1 MCLGYCFAMI
11 EGVWCAVVARF
22 LRIGQCM
29 YGRLLHACQ
38 GDDEQVLIGVQQGY
52 SLTTL
57 PLPNALPPCL
67 TPFLTPSPS
76 LPPSLP
82 YTPFT
87 TPLHYPSPALPLTLA
102 QGRRRGEGAALLKE
116 KTQLQFTLYDRGSH

>member
-29 YGRLLHACQ
+29 YSRLLHACQ

-52 SLTTL
+52 PLTTL

-76 LPPSLP
+76 LPLSLP
-82 YTPFT
+82 YTPCI
-87 TPLHYPSPALPLTLA
+87 TPLHYPSPCQTFDFGTGQQWGQDPCIA
-102 QGRRRGEGAALLKE
+102 
-116 KTQLQFTLYDRGSH
+116 

>member
-52 SLTTL
+52 PLTTL

-67 TPFLTPSPS
+67 TPFLTPPLPYLSPFLTPPA
-76 LPPSLP
+76 LPPFI
-82 YTPFT
+82 TP
-87 TPLHYPSPALPLTLA
+87 PPARPLTLA
-102 QGRRRGEGAALLKE
+102 QGSNGGKTPALLKE
-116 KTQLQFTLYDRGSH
+116 NSPDELILYNKGSH

>member
-38 GDDEQVLIGVQQGY
+38 GADDQVLIGVQQGY

-57 PLPNALPPCL
+57 PSPNALPPVW
-67 TPFLTPSPS
+67 PPS

-82 YTPFT
+82 YLPPFLYTPFI
-87 TPLHYPSPALPLTLA
+87 TPPSLPLPCLTFDFGTGQ
-102 QGRRRGEGAALLKE
+102 QGRQGAGSLKE
-116 KTQLQFTLYDRGSH
+116 KTPDELVLYNQGSH

>member
-1 MCLGYCFAMI
+1 MCMGYCFAMI

-52 SLTTL
+52 PLTTL

-67 TPFLTPSPS
+67 TPFVTPSPS
-76 LPPSLP
+76 LPLSLP
-82 YTPFT
+82 YTPFI

-102 QGRRRGEGAALLKE
+102 QGSNGGKGPALLKE
-116 KTQLQFTLYDRGSH
+116 NSPYELILYNRGSN

>member
-52 SLTTL
+52 PLTTL

-76 LPPSLP
+76 LPLSLPLHPLHYSPSLP
-82 YTPFT
+82 
-87 TPLHYPSPALPLTLA
+87 LPCLTFDFGTGQ
-102 QGRRRGEGAALLKE
+102 QGGQGLCIA
-116 KTQLQFTLYDRGSH
+116 